1 MYNKLFIYYIQH
13 NYLMLIAGDISS
25 DKEAKEIDFIAKVL
39 IVKKIV
45 HRMTS
50 QK

>member
-25 DKEAKEIDFIAKVL
+25 NQEAKEIDFIAKVL
-39 IVKKIV
+39 MVKKIV
-45 HRMTS
+45 HRITS
-50 QK
+50 KK